1 MGMGLVTLNR
11 DELQIIRLGLKMLFE
26 ISRTNRDTGSAHEVD
41 ELLSK
46 IELAIRLLPDK
57 EL

>member
-1 MGMGLVTLNR
+1 MTLNR

-26 ISRTNRDTGSAHEVD
+26 FSRTNRDVGSAHEVD
-41 ELLSK
+41 ALLGK
-46 IELAIRLLPDK
+46 IELAIREMPDK

>member
-1 MGMGLVTLNR
+1 MTLNR

-26 ISRTNRDTGSAHEVD
+26 FSRTNRDIGSAHEVD

-46 IELAIRLLPDK
+46 VELAIRLLPDK